1 MGAAII
7 QGLMMPDLRGCHF
20 FGKDSSLSH
29 L

>member
-7 QGLMMPDLRGCHF
+7 QGLMMPDLCGCHF